1 MKTFDGIELVKKHLA
16 QALDRY
22 PEGSLTPRE
31 VMITLPILGD
41 PREMIERVNFM
52 ISRAVIRKVND
63 HLKTSQE
70 KKKPLGFSKVS
81 DYVSDDRI
89 KRETELSNLVLKS
102 LSDFNVQDQC

>member
-16 QALDRY
+16 QALGRY

-52 ISRAVIRKVND
+52 ISSAVIRKVND

-70 KKKPLGFSKVS
+70 KNPLSFSKDS